1 MSGVL
6 IYSEK
11 EAKRN
16 TFAINKFK
24 EELGVTLAINDYNG
38 TADFIINRTNNY
50 KIAEKFE
57 KKGIRV
63 FNPSSLSKLANNKQL
78 CYEFMEKNGIEILP
92 INYKEV
98 PAVKKPI
105 DGHGGQGVV
114 MINEKE
120 SFESGFVYQK
130 PCATLGKDLR
140 VWAIGNDIRFLQK
153 IKLSQFQS
161 DQISFILPL

>member
-24 EELGVTLAINDYNG
+24 EELGVTLAINDYDG

-63 FNPSSLSKLANNKQL
+63 FNPSSLSKLAKTTSN
-78 CYEFMEKNGIEILP
+78 F
-92 INYKEV
+92 
-98 PAVKKPI
+98 
-105 DGHGGQGVV
+105 
-114 MINEKE
+114 
-120 SFESGFVYQK
+120 
-130 PCATLGKDLR
+130 ATNLWRKTALKFYR
-140 VWAIGNDIRFLQK
+140 
-153 IKLSQFQS
+153 
-161 DQISFILPL
+161 

>member
-24 EELGVTLAINDYNG
+24 EELGVTLAINDYDG
-38 TADFIINRTNNY
+38 SADFIINRTNNY

-63 FNPSSLSKLANNKQL
+63 FNPSSLSACKQ
-78 CYEFMEKNGIEILP
+78 
-92 INYKEV
+92 
-98 PAVKKPI
+98 
-105 DGHGGQGVV
+105 Q
-114 MINEKE
+114 
-120 SFESGFVYQK
+120 
-130 PCATLGKDLR
+130 ATLLR
-140 VWAIGNDIRFLQK
+140 IYGEKRH
-153 IKLSQFQS
+153 
-161 DQISFILPL
+161 

>member
-24 EELGVTLAINDYNG
+24 EELGVTLAINDYDG

-63 FNPSSLSKLANNKQL
+63 FTPPPSQSLQTTSTLL
-78 CYEFMEKNGIEILP
+78 RIYG
-92 INYKEV
+92 
-98 PAVKKPI
+98 KKR
-105 DGHGGQGVV
+105 H
-114 MINEKE
+114 
-120 SFESGFVYQK
+120 
-130 PCATLGKDLR
+130 
-140 VWAIGNDIRFLQK
+140 
-153 IKLSQFQS
+153 
-161 DQISFILPL
+161 

>member
-24 EELGVTLAINDYNG
+24 EELGVTLAINDYDG

-92 INYKEV
+92 INHASPACCFKNVHRKNSNRICV
-98 PAVKKPI
+98 P
-105 DGHGGQGVV
+105 
-114 MINEKE
+114 
-120 SFESGFVYQK
+120 QK
-130 PCATLGKDLR
+130 YPS
-140 VWAIGNDIRFLQK
+140 I
-153 IKLSQFQS
+153 QS
-161 DQISFILPL
+161 SA

>member
-24 EELGVTLAINDYNG
+24 EELGVTLAINDYDG
-38 TADFIINRTNNY
+38 TADYIINRTNNY

-63 FNPSSLSKLANNKQL
+63 FNPSSLSKFANNKQL
-78 CYEFMEKNGIEILP
+78 CYF
-92 INYKEV
+92 
-98 PAVKKPI
+98 
-105 DGHGGQGVV
+105 
-114 MINEKE
+114 
-120 SFESGFVYQK
+120 
-130 PCATLGKDLR
+130 
-140 VWAIGNDIRFLQK
+140 
-153 IKLSQFQS
+153 
-161 DQISFILPL
+161 